1 MKIHLFFNKL
11 CLTSMLVSCIPFLV
25 GCNQSHDIELQN
37 ENTSSHMQKLV
48 NCIYSASYEDLSYEP
63 DTRAVQACDQLV
75 NIKVVLPVDESELN
89 IDVPEVAYASNLHD
103 LQVIVRDYGAD
114 LVVVEDPLSSDKI
127 VQMSEPKIKE
137 TLSPMV
143 AESKNYLY
151 SIGLTDFDIQ
161 EMLMEAGADE
171 SSLIPFTLALIEHDN
186 QYYANLESS
195 RKWSLIPSAYAAVTW
210 TDAGKC
216 ALGAL
221 GLDILHCFSGST
233 AKTWSKAVIK
243 RAFKA
248 AASKFLGLGSL
259 VVFLVDFGL
268 CIGAVEVIF

>member
-48 NCIYSASYEDLSYEP
+48 NCIYSALYEDLSYEP

-210 TDAGKC
+210 TDTGKC
-216 ALGAL
+216 ALAAIGA
-221 GLDILHCFSGST
+221 DIIYSFGPSP

-243 RAFKA
+243 KAFKV
-248 AASKFLGLGSL
+248 AASKFIGPVGVFIMVAEFSL
-259 VVFLVDFGL
+259 CMGVVALN
-268 CIGAVEVIF
+268 